1 MTTPNKNRNGSYKYD
16 MGLSF
21 NIRFDIASDDVD
33 LAAHAAGVIRERI
46 SEFVQT
52 NPELNAEFNDQIVS
66 SGYRGWRAIK
76 VTHIDTPL
84 YPVVDHASD
93 RPSRPNVWLEGT
105 WSSLRSLA
113 ELWGNKLRFLDR
125 TESNNRYR
133 FLDTAE
139 STRHY
144 TMPSVPDSVLR
155 SIVTEYRQER
165 SNVNST
171 DIHVEPLRERIVTF
185 IEGLYEDCVELPKPE
200 PEVQSNG
207 YGADTI
213 DALIQRA
220 ADVANAATPRWART
234 VTSQPEPF

>member
-1 MTTPNKNRNGSYKYD
+1 MTTPNRNRNGSYKYD
-16 MGLSF
+16 MGLAF
-21 NIRFDIASDDVD
+21 NIRFDIASDDID
-33 LAAHAAGVIRERI
+33 LASHAASIIRERI
-46 SEFVQT
+46 MEFIQT
-52 NPELNAEFNDQIVS
+52 NPELNAEFNDQIVTT
-66 SGYRGWRAIK
+66 GYRGWRAIK
-76 VTHIDTPL
+76 VTHTDIPH

-93 RPSRPNVWLEGT
+93 RPGRPNVWLEGT

-125 TESNNRYR
+125 SDTNARYR

-155 SIVTEYRQER
+155 SIVTEYRAER
-165 SNVNST
+165 GMPNNT

-200 PEVQSNG
+200 AQTTG
-207 YGADTI
+207 YGTVTI
-213 DALIQRA
+213 EELVNRG
-220 ADVANAATPRWART
+220 ANTVPSWART